1 MGGSSGSGARDGGK
15 TGGLSLRGLTMNF
28 GRDVDC
34 SEAMPLRRVKA
45 ENMSKE
51 VDEDEEVDEDGER
64 GCSD

>member
-1 MGGSSGSGARDGGK
+1 
-15 TGGLSLRGLTMNF
+15 MNF